1 MARAKTAQRVEPNE
15 DGASK
20 ALAQHQSSA
29 IAENDIAR
37 RAYDR
42 YLARG
47 CEPGRALDDWLDA
60 ERELQQAAGSATAR
74 LR

>member
-1 MARAKTAQRVEPNE
+1 MARTKTDPTAEQTEDSASTPSAQQE
-15 DGASK
+15 
-20 ALAQHQSSA
+20 SSP

-47 CEPGRALDDWLDA
+47 CEPGHDVDDWLDA
-60 ERELQQAAGSATAR
+60 ERELQQAASSATA
-74 LR
+74 

>member
-1 MARAKTAQRVEPNE
+1 MARAKTDQRVEQTD
-15 DGASK
+15 DGVSNAP
-20 ALAQHQSSA
+20 AQQESSS

-47 CEPGRALDDWLDA
+47 CVPGRDLDDWLDA
-60 ERELQQAAGSATAR
+60 ERELQQAAGPAIT
-74 LR
+74 